1 MNKGSIKIGLFE
13 IFTLTL
19 LFELGT
25 ALVVNLGMESGKDA
39 WLSILIGDCI
49 GLFVFAGYAFLYRRY
64 PKLPLTGYTR
74 KLLGKYIGAV
84 VSVLYIILFMNLAGR
99 DLRDGSTMLVMATMH
114 RTPLFII
121 SVLMILSCA
130 YVLHKGV
137 EVLARTS
144 LIFGVIVLFIGLF
157 CTIFLFLSGSININ
171 HLLPVLDNGIQPVL
185 SSVLHQNFMFPFGEM
200 ISFTMLM
207 PYLSNSKK
215 GPRVIGATMF
225 LSGLL
230 LSFTMALNISVLGA
244 DIANRSPLPLMPTIS
259 KISISDFI
267 QRVDIL
273 VVMVLI
279 IGVFFKM
286 AVFFAAALVGI
297 SELFKVPYRKM
308 VYPVSLI
315 ILFISMLDAR
325 SFTEHLQ
332 EGGKL
337 LYTVYPFF
345 MLLFPAILILL
356 SFIKGHRS
364 PPRSG

>member
-1 MNKGSIKIGLFE
+1 MNKGSIRIGLFE
-13 IFTLTL
+13 FFTLTL

-25 ALVVNLGMESGKDA
+25 ALVVNLGMEAGKDA
-39 WLSILIGDCI
+39 WLSILIGD
-49 GLFVFAGYAFLYRRY
+49 GVGVFVFLGYAYLYRKY
-64 PKLPLTGYTR
+64 PQLPLTAYTR
-74 KLLGKYIGAV
+74 QLLGKYLGSLVAL
-84 VSVLYIILFMNLAGR
+84 LYLILFMNLAAR

-121 SVLMILSCA
+121 SALMILSAA
-130 YVLHKGV
+130 YVMHKGV

-144 LIFGVIVLFIGLF
+144 IIFGVVVLFIGLF
-157 CTIFLFLSGSININ
+157 CTVLLILSGSININ
-171 HLLPVLDNGIQPVL
+171 FLLPVMQDGIQPVL

-200 ISFTMLM
+200 ICFTMLM
-207 PYLSNSKK
+207 PYLGQRKK
-215 GPRVIGATMF
+215 GPWVIGATMF

-244 DIANRSPLPLMPTIS
+244 DIAKRSPLPLMPTIS

-297 SELFKVPYRKM
+297 SELFNMPYRKM
-308 VYPVSLI
+308 VYPAALM
-315 ILFISMLDAR
+315 ILFTSMLDAR
-325 SFTEHLQ
+325 SFTEHLD

-337 LYTVYPFF
+337 LYTVYPYF
-345 MLLFPAILILL
+345 MLVLPALLILI
-356 SFIKGHRS
+356 SAVKGHRS